1 MGTHPIPGANVTPIA
16 EIVLARGDLAMA
28 RRFADET
35 VSLTSG
41 FNLSLALIARTR
53 VAIAEGDPE
62 QADRDAHKALAVAAA
77 VDSHAPIP
85 EALEC
90 LAALACEAVSH
101 LEAARLFGAADALR
115 RRMGLVRFQVYD
127 DAYNTSVA
135 AVRMP

>member
-62 QADRDAHKALAVAAA
+62 QADRDVHKALAVAAA